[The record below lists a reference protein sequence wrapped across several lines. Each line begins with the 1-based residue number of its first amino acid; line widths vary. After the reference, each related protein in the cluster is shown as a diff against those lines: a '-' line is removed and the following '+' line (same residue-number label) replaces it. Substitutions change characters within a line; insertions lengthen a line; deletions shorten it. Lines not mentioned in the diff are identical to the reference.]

1 MADKRRRDPGDD
13 TDDDDDDVVVE
24 EDDRDS
30 LDLDA
35 ETEEKRLQE
44 IARVHDAL
52 IRREDMLDEV
62 IASLRNPTVIRTV
75 QMMLNLGLLTTSNEV
90 GLALQLGMRDIEE
103 KERQEA
109 ERRRNHRPWEEEGAS
124 RRPPSPP
131 IPIPARPSIPS
142 PEFQERN
149 RYEFDLNMDAMR
161 LGRDEEKKA
170 GFFFGSSS
178 RSQGENGEVKDFA
191 ALASRSQEEF
201 AAGRA
206 SFAFGNSD
214 NMINLNNA
222 SNPAADDVDDVEEVS
237 EEKKAEQ
244 ARLLSQIQGL
254 RSNSSSSSSFGGFAA
269 MRDPDVVDLTGDSG
283 EEKKQ
288 EPAQRFSLFE
298 PPRNNPPRHPTI
310 LQRLDEAKAREEKN
324 AAAGPSPLS
333 RINVSAGLPGLSSS
347 FSSSSSSA
355 AVDSKQ
361 HPLYQD
367 LINSDRSIADRIRA
381 HFNRN
386 QSVEP
391 RAEAKAAEPR
401 AEEPYYHSNG
411 DFEWDD
417 VVPPSPIPEEV
428 SDDDDESSSS
438 SSSSEDVDAE

>member
-44 IARVHDAL
+44 IARVHAAL

-90 GLALQLGMRDIEE
+90 VLALQLGMRDIEE

-109 ERRRNHRPWEEEGAS
+109 ERRRNHRPWEEEGT
-124 RRPPSPP
+124 RYRPPSPP

-149 RYEFDLNMDAMR
+149 RYEFDLNMDALR
-161 LGRDEEKKA
+161 LRNDRVPSPDLDA
-170 GFFFGSSS
+170 LVA
-178 RSQGENGEVKDFA
+178 RSQ
-191 ALASRSQEEF
+191 QEF

-206 SFAFGNSD
+206 GAAFGSPLRND
-214 NMINLNNA
+214 
-222 SNPAADDVDDVEEVS
+222 SNEVDLVDDVEEVS
-237 EEKKAEQ
+237 EEKKQEQ
-244 ARLLSQIQGL
+244 ARLLSQIQSS
-254 RSNSSSSSSFGGFAA
+254 RNNSSSSSSFGGFAA

-288 EPAQRFSLFE
+288 EPAQRFSLFQ

-310 LQRLDEAKAREEKN
+310 LQRLDEVKAREEKN

-333 RINVSAGLPGLSSS
+333 RINVSAGLPGSSSS

-391 RAEAKAAEPR
+391 RAEAKAPEPR

-438 SSSSEDVDAE
+438 SSSSSEDVDAE

>member
-44 IARVHDAL
+44 IARVHAAL

-90 GLALQLGMRDIEE
+90 VLALQLGMRDIEE

-109 ERRRNHRPWEEEGAS
+109 ERRRNHRPWEEEGA
-124 RRPPSPP
+124 RYRPPSPP

-149 RYEFDLNMDAMR
+149 RYEFDLNMDALR
-161 LGRDEEKKA
+161 LRNDRVPSPDLDA
-170 GFFFGSSS
+170 LVA
-178 RSQGENGEVKDFA
+178 RSQ
-191 ALASRSQEEF
+191 QEF

-206 SFAFGNSD
+206 GAAFGSPLRND
-214 NMINLNNA
+214 
-222 SNPAADDVDDVEEVS
+222 SNEVDLVDDVEEVS

-244 ARLLSQIQGL
+244 ARLLGQIQSS
-254 RSNSSSSSSFGGFAA
+254 RNNSSSSSSFGGFAA

-288 EPAQRFSLFE
+288 EPAQRFSLFQ

-324 AAAGPSPLS
+324 AAASSLRFGPPPPTYTGPPRRHDNLDLS
-333 RINVSAGLPGLSSS
+333 FGPPTQGTPPQS
-347 FSSSSSSA
+347 SSSSSSA

-381 HFNRN
+381 HFNRD
-386 QSVEP
+386 QS
-391 RAEAKAAEPR
+391 AEAKAAESGAEAKAPEPG

-417 VVPPSPIPEEV
+417 VVPRSPVPEEV

-438 SSSSEDVDAE
+438 SEDVDNPDN

>member
-1 MADKRRRDPGDD
+1 MADKRRRDPNDD
-13 TDDDDDDVVVE
+13 TDNDDDFVVE

-44 IARVHDAL
+44 IARVHAAL
-52 IRREDMLDEV
+52 IRREEMLDEV

-75 QMMLNLGLLTTSNEV
+75 QMMLNLGLLSTSNEV
-90 GLALQLGMRDIEE
+90 VLALQLGMRDIEE

-109 ERRRNHRPWEEEGAS
+109 ERRRNHRPWEEEGA
-124 RRPPSPP
+124 RYRPPSPP

-149 RYEFDLNMDAMR
+149 RYEFDLNMDALR
-161 LGRDEEKKA
+161 LRNEEKNRA
-170 GFFFGSSS
+170 DFFFGSPLRNDS
-178 RSQGENGEVKDFA
+178 NEVD
-191 ALASRSQEEF
+191 L
-201 AAGRA
+201 
-206 SFAFGNSD
+206 
-214 NMINLNNA
+214 
-222 SNPAADDVDDVEEVS
+222 VDDVEEVS

-244 ARLLSQIQGL
+244 ARLLGQIQSS
-254 RSNSSSSSSFGGFAA
+254 RNNSSSSSSFGGFAA
-269 MRDPDVVDLTGDSG
+269 MRDPGVVDLTGDSG

-288 EPAQRFSLFE
+288 EPAQRFSLFQ

-310 LQRLDEAKAREEKN
+310 LQRLDEVKAREEKN

-333 RINVSAGLPGLSSS
+333 RINVSAGLPGSSSS

-381 HFNRN
+381 HFNRD
-386 QSVEP
+386 QS
-391 RAEAKAAEPR
+391 AEAKAPEPR
-401 AEEPYYHSNG
+401 AEEPYYHNNG

-438 SSSSEDVDAE
+438 SSSSSEDVDNPDN

>member
-1 MADKRRRDPGDD
+1 MADKRRRDPDDD

-44 IARVHDAL
+44 VQRLHAAL

-90 GLALQLGMRDIEE
+90 VLALQLGMRDIEE

-109 ERRRNHRPWEEEGAS
+109 ERRRNHRPWEEEGA
-124 RRPPSPP
+124 RYRPPSPP
-131 IPIPARPSIPS
+131 IPIPVRPSIPS

-149 RYEFDLNMDAMR
+149 RYEFDLNMDALR
-161 LGRDEEKKA
+161 LRNDRVPSPDLDA
-170 GFFFGSSS
+170 LVA
-178 RSQGENGEVKDFA
+178 RSQ
-191 ALASRSQEEF
+191 QEF

-206 SFAFGNSD
+206 GAAFGSPLRND
-214 NMINLNNA
+214 
-222 SNPAADDVDDVEEVS
+222 SNEVDLVDDVEEVS

-244 ARLLSQIQGL
+244 ARLLGQIQSS
-254 RSNSSSSSSFGGFAA
+254 RNNSSSSSSFGGFAVGRWS

-288 EPAQRFSLFE
+288 EPAQRFSLFQ
-298 PPRNNPPRHPTI
+298 PPRDNPPRHPTI

-333 RINVSAGLPGLSSS
+333 RINVPVGLPGSSSS

-386 QSVEP
+386 QS
-391 RAEAKAAEPR
+391 AEAKAAEPR

-438 SSSSEDVDAE
+438 SSSSSEDVDAE

>member
-13 TDDDDDDVVVE
+13 TDDDDDDFVVE

-44 IARVHDAL
+44 IARVHAAL

-90 GLALQLGMRDIEE
+90 VLALQLGMRDIEE

-109 ERRRNHRPWEEEGAS
+109 ERRRNHRPWEEEGANY
-124 RRPPSPP
+124 RVPSPP
-131 IPIPARPSIPS
+131 IPIRPSIPS

-149 RYEFDLNMDAMR
+149 RYEFDLNMDALQLR
-161 LGRDEEKKA
+161 SDEERKSN
-170 GFFFGSSS
+170 FFFGNS
-178 RSQGENGEVKDFA
+178 A
-191 ALASRSQEEF
+191 AEP
-201 AAGRA
+201 
-206 SFAFGNSD
+206 
-214 NMINLNNA
+214 M
-222 SNPAADDVDDVEEVS
+222 NPAADDVDDVEEVS

-244 ARLLSQIQGL
+244 ARLLAQVQSS
-254 RSNSSSSSSFGGFAA
+254 RNNSSSSSSFGGFAVGRWS

-288 EPAQRFSLFE
+288 EPAQRFSLFQ

-310 LQRLDEAKAREEKN
+310 LQRLDEVKAREEKN

-367 LINSDRSIADRIRA
+367 LINSDRSIAARIRA

-386 QSVEP
+386 QP
-391 RAEAKAAEPR
+391 AEAKAAEAKAPEPR
-401 AEEPYYHSNG
+401 AEEPGAEEPYYQNNG

-438 SSSSEDVDAE
+438 SSSSSSSEDVDNPDN